1 METFKIRDLTF
12 TYPGKEKPAVD
23 GANLSVGFGEFI
35 VLCGKSGCGKTTLL
49 RNLKT
54 VLAPHGTR
62 AGSIYFYGRSIDE
75 VGEREQASRIGFV
88 LQSAE
93 NQIVTDKV
101 WHELAFGLESLGYD
115 NETIRIRTAEM
126 ASYFGIQ
133 TWFPKKV
140 AELSGGQKQLLNLAS
155 VMVMQPD
162 VLILDEPTSQLDP
175 IAAADF
181 LDTVKKINRDI
192 GTTVILTEQR
202 LEGAIPMAD
211 RVVVMDDGRII
222 ADDIPGNVGAILS
235 RKKHDMLISMPAPLQ
250 TYGALYEKNIGRDLE
265 CPLDVCG
272 GRNYLTRLFSGREL
286 RVTEM
291 PPEKKKSASGEPAVE
306 IKDAWFRYEKDSP
319 DVIKDLSMNVARGEF
334 FAIVGGNGT
343 GKTTT
348 LKIISGMEKAYRG
361 RIKLFGK
368 PIEKYDK
375 KELRSGKVGL
385 LPQDPQA
392 LFVENTVRKD
402 LAEML
407 EDGGL
412 GAEEIS
418 RRVEETAELVE
429 IDKLLDSHPYDISG
443 GEQQRAA
450 LAKILLLRPE
460 ILLLDEPTKGL
471 DNLFKK
477 KLAGVLRKLADSGV
491 TVIMVSHD
499 VEFCG
504 KYTDRC
510 AMFFDGGISTTDTP
524 RKFFAGNSF
533 YTTAANRMSRH
544 IFSGAVTADDV
555 TELVLKNFEAPEPG
569 GGSGPSADSGGPD
582 KNSDGIS
589 GKRVQQ
595 KNFDEARTRDLGK
608 RNDLAEIR
616 VTIGEHKEHKA
627 RNAVIAAFAFLF
639 AAGTLWLSLRYQ
651 HSRGYYIVS
660 MLLILYTQVPFF
672 LSFERKKP
680 HVREVMVIA
689 VMVTLGVIGNGIFF
703 MLPQVKPE
711 IAIVIITGA
720 CLGARSG
727 FVTGAMIP
735 FVTNFMFGQGPWTP
749 WQMFALGLIGF
760 LAGLL
765 FRKGLLKTNKIPLC
779 IAGAVS
785 AFLIYGLIVDVQ
797 TIFAATPTPS
807 LAVALTVYGAALPM
821 NAVLAVATVIFMA
834 VLAKP
839 LTEKIERVQFK
850 YGLMEG

>member
-608 RNDLAEIR
+608 RNDLAETR

>member
-460 ILLLDEPTKGL
+460 ILLLDEPRKGL

-491 TVIMVSHD
+491 TGIMVSHD
-499 VEFCG
+499 VE
-504 KYTDRC
+504 
-510 AMFFDGGISTTDTP
+510 
-524 RKFFAGNSF
+524 
-533 YTTAANRMSRH
+533 
-544 IFSGAVTADDV
+544 
-555 TELVLKNFEAPEPG
+555 
-569 GGSGPSADSGGPD
+569 
-582 KNSDGIS
+582 
-589 GKRVQQ
+589 
-595 KNFDEARTRDLGK
+595 
-608 RNDLAEIR
+608 
-616 VTIGEHKEHKA
+616 
-627 RNAVIAAFAFLF
+627 
-639 AAGTLWLSLRYQ
+639 
-651 HSRGYYIVS
+651 
-660 MLLILYTQVPFF
+660 
-672 LSFERKKP
+672 
-680 HVREVMVIA
+680 
-689 VMVTLGVIGNGIFF
+689 
-703 MLPQVKPE
+703 
-711 IAIVIITGA
+711 
-720 CLGARSG
+720 
-727 FVTGAMIP
+727 
-735 FVTNFMFGQGPWTP
+735 
-749 WQMFALGLIGF
+749 
-760 LAGLL
+760 
-765 FRKGLLKTNKIPLC
+765 
-779 IAGAVS
+779 
-785 AFLIYGLIVDVQ
+785 
-797 TIFAATPTPS
+797 
-807 LAVALTVYGAALPM
+807 
-821 NAVLAVATVIFMA
+821 
-834 VLAKP
+834 
-839 LTEKIERVQFK
+839 
-850 YGLMEG
+850 

>member
-1 METFKIRDLTF
+1 MEQFEIRGLSFSYPDAAKQTLSDVSLTI
-12 TYPGKEKPAVD
+12 KK
-23 GANLSVGFGEFI
+23 GEY
-35 VLCGKSGCGKTTLL
+35 VLLCGNSGCGKTTLL
-49 RNLKT
+49 RHLKS
-54 VLAPHGTR
+54 VLAPT
-62 AGSIYFYGRSIDE
+62 GSRT
-75 VGEREQASRIGFV
+75 GEILFDGVPLDKVDAKRQASAIGYV
-88 LQSAE
+88 MQ
-93 NQIVTDKV
+93 NPDDQIVTDKV

-608 RNDLAEIR
+608 RNDLAETR